1 MTKNRDGRDSGHSG
15 VYRSTI
21 RVSSEAGPE
30 VSSSFSLKRNAW
42 RAADALM
49 QDVRLALRVLVK
61 TRGFALVAIIALG
74 LGIGANASVYSTLRA
89 MVLRPLPFRELDRI
103 LIIGEVVPHT
113 GWEGNVAP
121 ANYRDLAQRSSTFER
136 LAAFQGRGW
145 DANVTGEG
153 KPERL
158 EGCLVTPSFF
168 PLLGMEPLMGRV
180 FSESEA
186 GSGNI
191 RVAVLS
197 YATWQNR
204 FGADPHIIGRSV
216 NLNGSPVTIIA
227 VMPREFDFP
236 IGTEI
241 WAPWP
246 VNTIEINS
254 RGDHTL
260 DVIGRLRPGA
270 HVDQARAELNTIAAN
285 LEHEYPATNEGR
297 RFDLGL
303 LRKDILGDTRQY
315 ILILMW
321 SAVFVLL
328 LACANVANVQLA
340 RAIGQQ
346 RELAVR
352 VALGASRLRIVSQVL
367 MESSILSVA
376 GGVVGLVLTEWAVP
390 VTRAAVPPFIVQ
402 HIAGIKNIR
411 VDGGV
416 LAFTAAIAV
425 LAGIVAGVVPALQ
438 ACSTSRLGERLKE
451 GTRASASVPGR
462 KLSRSLL
469 VLTEVALAMILLVGA
484 CLMVKGF
491 RHLASRYPGYEASG
505 TLTFRVTLP
514 EKDYATARARTD
526 FYERVVTKLEFLPG
540 VQAAAGVQYLPSGWS
555 WQTGTF
561 TIEDMPARPGEQF
574 RAGMQTATP
583 GFFRALRIPLR
594 SGRFLSDQDGPNA
607 APVAVITE
615 TMARRY
621 WSDRDPLGHRI
632 RFASSDPW
640 RTIVGVVGDIRQ
652 NTFDDRFRSTV
663 YTPMAQAPPQ
673 SAGFVLRA
681 SLDLVSLAT
690 AARGAVQDVDRNLPT
705 YDIRT
710 LEQLSS
716 DNASGVQY
724 SARMMSAFA
733 LISLVLAVAGIYAVM
748 AYAVVQRTHEIGVR
762 MALGARPSDVL
773 RMVIANSVSLAAG
786 GLAVG
791 VPVAFV
797 LMRVLASLLV
807 GVVQLDLP
815 ILVGMTVLLG
825 LAGVVAGYVPARRA
839 AQIDPMATL
848 RNE

>member
-1 MTKNRDGRDSGHSG
+1 MRKSSYRRSDWRVGH
-15 VYRSTI
+15 T
-21 RVSSEAGPE
+21 
-30 VSSSFSLKRNAW
+30 L
-42 RAADALM
+42 L
-49 QDVRLALRVLVK
+49 QDVRFALRVLL
-61 TRGFALVAIIALG
+61 RNRAFALVSIIALG

-89 MVLRPLPFRELDRI
+89 MVLHPLPFRELDRI
-103 LIIGEVVPHT
+103 LIIGEVVPRL

-121 ANYRDLAQRSSTFER
+121 ANYRALVQRSSTFER

-153 KPERL
+153 MPERL

-180 FSESEA
+180 FPESEA
-186 GSGNI
+186 GSGSI
-191 RVAVLS
+191 RVAILS
-197 YATWQNR
+197 YSTWQDH
-204 FGADPHIIGRSV
+204 FGADPHIIGRSL
-216 NLNGSPVTIIA
+216 NLNGSPVTIIG
-227 VMPREFDFP
+227 VMSREFDFP

-246 VNTIEINS
+246 VNSVEMNS
-254 RGDHTL
+254 RSDHTL
-260 DVIGRLRPGA
+260 NVIGRMKPG
-270 HVDQARAELNTIAAN
+270 VPIDKARSELNTIAAN
-285 LEHEYPATNEGR
+285 LELEYPTTNEGR
-297 RFDLGL
+297 RFDLGFV
-303 LRKDILGDTRQY
+303 RKEILGDTRQY

-321 SAVFVLL
+321 SALFVLL
-328 LACANVANVQLA
+328 LACANVANLQLA

-352 VALGASRLRIVSQVL
+352 VALGASRSRIVSQVL
-367 MESSILSVA
+367 VESSILSAA
-376 GGVVGLVLTEWAVP
+376 GGVVGLVLAEWAVP

-416 LAFTAAIAV
+416 LAFTAVIAV
-425 LAGIVAGVVPALQ
+425 LAGILAGVLPALQ
-438 ACSTSRLGERLKE
+438 ACFTSRLAESLKE
-451 GTRASASVPGR
+451 GTRGSSFVPVR
-462 KLSRSLL
+462 RLSRSLL

-484 CLMVKGF
+484 CVMVKGF
-491 RHLASRYPGYEASG
+491 RHLANRYPGYEASG
-505 TLTFRVTLP
+505 ALSFRVTLP
-514 EKDYATARARTD
+514 EKNYATTQARAA
-526 FYERVVTKLEFLPG
+526 FYERLVAKLEILPG
-540 VQAAAGVQYLPSGWS
+540 VQGAAGVQYLPSGWS

-561 TIEDMPARPGEQF
+561 SIEDMPERPGEQL

-594 SGRFLSDQDGPNA
+594 SGRFLTDQDGLDTA
-607 APVAVITE
+607 AVALITE

-632 RFASSDPW
+632 RFAPSDPW

-663 YTPMAQAPPQ
+663 YAPISQAPPQ
-673 SAGFVLRA
+673 SAGFVLRT
-681 SLDLVSLAT
+681 SLDPMSLAT
-690 AARGAVQDVDRNLPT
+690 AARGAVRAVDRDLPT

-710 LEQLSS
+710 LEQLNS

-724 SARMMSAFA
+724 SAHMMIAFA

-762 MALGARPSDVL
+762 MALGAQPADVL
-773 RMVIANSVSLAAG
+773 RIIIANSVKLAAG

-797 LMRVLASLLV
+797 LMRVLASLLI
-807 GVVQLDLP
+807 GVVRLDFL
-815 ILVGMTVLLG
+815 ILVGMTALLG
-825 LAGVVAGYVPARRA
+825 LAAALAGYLPARRA
-839 AQIDPMATL
+839 ASIDPIAAL